1 MPQQT
6 YNWKRFWCP
15 TTRRTTLYYESG
27 YLYSPDAEYGKH
39 LNPDVIPFAEMAS
52 IPCLVLLGEAGM
64 GKSTTV
70 EQAYQEIKNTGAKC
84 LWFPLGDY
92 GSEPELCQAIF
103 RGEILQ
109 DWLQGDEHL
118 YLFLD
123 SLDEGRL
130 NIKNLAR
137 ILKREI
143 GKLPCERLSLRI
155 TCRTADWDS
164 ASPLQVELQGKYDN
178 NVGVY
183 ELAPLTRLDVIEAAR
198 INGVDPDS
206 FVQAVFDRDAVPL
219 AIKPTTLK
227 FLINTYKQNQQFPA
241 TQKELYFKGCK
252 SLCIETNLDRIGSG
266 EKGQLSEC
274 QRLVIAA
281 RIAAIF
287 IFANRSAIWTGIDL
301 GDVPSSDIALTEIC
315 FGSERIDE
323 LDFQVIEKNVREVF
337 SITGLFSSRGDNRLG
352 FAHQTYAEF
361 LAAWYVAEHRN
372 LPLVQIM
379 SLLTTPEDPEKRLVP
394 QLHETAIWIA
404 SMRQD
409 VLKQIV
415 QTDPD
420 VILRSD
426 IPTDSSFKEDLVEN
440 LLKRYEQ
447 GLFED
452 FDYRTMNYKYL
463 NKLKHPNLA
472 NQLLPYIQDSTK
484 NLQSRHKAIDI
495 AECCEEKYLQD
506 VLADLALNDSEN
518 IHLRGSAA
526 YAITLIGDSNTKG
539 RLKPLAISKS
549 IEDGFHRL
557 KDYSLIAV
565 FPEHLITVEELF
577 DSLTSS
583 KTNIRHSKFLSTELI
598 KYLNLLNLPI
608 ALNWIINQGVRHY
621 QSAFTSAANAIIRF
635 SIDYME
641 DPNILELITKIAM
654 IQWKQHHSLITE
666 TSEFENLLLNS
677 ENKRRLLLESIILRV
692 AEKENLNPY
701 DFSYLVRP
709 VIGINLLTDDFIW
722 LVEKAKAEICGKRK
736 TIWIHLIDW
745 SFNRLNVIQIDALFF
760 ATREDLMFQTRFG
773 GWFTAIDLD
782 SSEAKIEQER
792 YQEIQKSVGEQNIK
806 EGFSDQDIKERI
818 NYRLNE
824 FENGNIDAW
833 WWLNRDLTLEP
844 DSYRYENELNIDIT
858 NFYGWKLSEPMIRKR
873 ILNAAKEYV
882 NNQSNFSDDWI
893 GTNKYSL
900 TAFPS
905 FAACRALYLLLKVD
919 LSALTQISTD
929 VWVKWTPTIL
939 DFPNSGDAGE
949 DINTELIKRA
959 YSNAPVEFIN
969 TLLKLIDSQSKQSN
983 YIFIIRKLERCW
995 DDLLKNTLLDKIKLL
1010 DLHPK
1015 CVGQLLEELLKRDHK
1030 QSRDF
1035 AMSLLVANYEERQR
1049 AVYIFTILFKISNSP
1064 NSNSSSNINLFWKR
1078 FFIHCSLLI
1087 RNIWERAVFATE
1099 SLIKYPQ
1106 ISDWDIIWNN
1116 IIKNPSFAKETLERA
1131 SHSLRHINL
1140 NLNEKQLA
1148 DLYIWLES
1156 NYPHTE
1162 DPVYDTVHSVESRE
1176 SLAHFRDGLIA
1187 QLRETGTL
1195 KACQEIHRII
1205 EYFPN
1210 YDLKW
1215 HLIKAQNAL
1224 RKKSWKPPEPKEL
1237 MQLVNNSDKRLIQDG
1252 NQLLDVLI
1260 ESLKR
1265 LELKL
1270 QGETPAARDIWDLDS
1285 KNTFKPINENLF
1297 SNYVKRH
1304 FDQDLKLQG
1313 IFANRE
1319 VELRSKATGV
1329 VQERT
1334 DIHVDAVIRN
1344 YAGEITDS
1352 ITVII
1357 EAKGCWHDELDDAMQ
1372 TQLVNQYLQDNQ
1384 CQYGLY
1390 LIGWF
1395 NCSQWDKSDSRCGK
1409 SPKITL
1415 EQAREKFTKQAEGLS
1430 QGGVNVKS
1438 FVLNTSLR

>member
-15 TTRRTTLYYESG
+15 RTGRISLSDYG

-64 GKSTTV
+64 GKSTAV

-103 RGEILQ
+103 RGAILQ

-137 ILKREI
+137 ILKREL

-155 TCRTADWDS
+155 TCRTADWDY
-164 ASPLQVELQGKYDN
+164 ASSLEAKLQEKYN
-178 NVGVY
+178 SNVGVY
-183 ELAPLTRLDVIEAAR
+183 ELAPLTRLDVIDAAR
-198 INGVDPDS
+198 IKDIDPDN
-206 FVQAVFDRDAVPL
+206 FIQAVFDRDAVPL

-241 TQKELYFKGCK
+241 TQEELYFKGCK
-252 SLCIETNLDRIGSG
+252 SLCIETNPDRIESG
-266 EKGQLSEC
+266 ENGKLREV
-274 QRLVIAA
+274 QRLIIAS

-287 IFANRSAIWTGIDL
+287 IFANRAAIWTGIDL

-315 FGSERIDE
+315 TGSERIDDQ
-323 LDFQVIEKNVREVF
+323 DFQLTEESIRETLSVT
-337 SITGLFSSRGDNRLG
+337 SLFSSRGINRLG

-361 LAAWYVAEHRN
+361 LAAWYVAE
-372 LPLVQIM
+372 LSLVQIM

-394 QLHETAIWIA
+394 QLHETAMWTA

-409 VLKQIV
+409 VLKEII

-426 IPTDSSFKEDLVEN
+426 IPTDTSFKERLVEN
-440 LLKRYEQ
+440 LLSRNEQ
-447 GLFED
+447 GLGITSDENIS
-452 FDYRTMNYKYL
+452 NYKYL
-463 NKLKHPNLA
+463 KKLKHPNLA
-472 NQLLPYIQDSTK
+472 NQIKPYIQDCSKPLRT
-484 NLQSRHKAIDI
+484 RCFAIDI
-495 AECCEEKYLQD
+495 AEVCKEKSLQD
-506 VLADLALNDSEN
+506 FLVEIALSPLEN
-518 IHLRGSAA
+518 IYVRQSATQA
-526 YAITLIGDSNTKG
+526 LTLMSDSDVKM
-539 RLKPLAISKS
+539 RLKPLATNEIS
-549 IEDGFHRL
+549 EDEDDGI
-557 KDYSLIAV
+557 KGYSLMAV
-565 FPEHLITVEELF
+565 WSEHFLNAEELF
-577 DSLTSS
+577 QILTPP
-583 KTNIRHSKFLSTELI
+583 KKANYYGGYNRFLDTEIVKHL
-598 KYLNLLNLPI
+598 KPSDLPI
-608 ALNWIINQGVRHY
+608 ALNWVVRQGDRHF
-621 QSAFTSAANAIIRF
+621 QHPFDSAANSIIRF
-635 SIDYME
+635 AWDYIE
-641 DPNILELITKIAM
+641 DPLVLKLLAQIVL
-654 IQWKQHHSLITE
+654 IQWKEYQAVITDDRGI
-666 TSEFENLLLNS
+666 SFEDLLLGS
-677 ENKRRLLLESIILRV
+677 DSKRRLLIEAIVLIL
-692 AEKENLNPY
+692 AEENPDLHRY
-701 DFSYLVRP
+701 IVRP
-709 VIGINLLTDDFIW
+709 VREINILSRDFIW
-722 LVEKAKAEICGKRK
+722 LIAKAKASISINVKN
-736 TIWIHLIDW
+736 IWINLVQW
-745 SFNRLNVIQIDALFF
+745 SFNYPDVTQIDALCI
-760 ATREDLMFQTRFG
+760 ATQEDSTFYERFG
-773 GWFTAIDLD
+773 GRFKSIEFGSDEAA
-782 SSEAKIEQER
+782 SEIAY
-792 YQEIQKSVGEQNIK
+792 YQEIEESAKLR
-806 EGFSDQDIKERI
+806 EGNKKRKLSDQEIKERI
-818 NYRLNE
+818 SYRLNE

-844 DSYRYENELNIDIT
+844 DSYCYENELNIDIT
-858 NFYGWKLSEPMIRKR
+858 DFYGWKSSEPVTRKR

-882 NNQSNFSDDWI
+882 NNQSNFSDNWI

-905 FAACRALYLLLKVD
+905 FAACRALYLLLKED
-919 LSALTQISTD
+919 LSALTQVSTD

-939 DFPNSGDAGE
+939 DFSNSGNAGE

-1049 AVYIFTILFKISNSP
+1049 AVYIFIILFKISNSP

-1106 ISDWDIIWNN
+1106 TSDWDIIWNN

-1148 DLYIWLES
+1148 DLYIWLEC

-1162 DPVYDTVHSVESRE
+1162 DPVYDTVHSVDSRE
-1176 SLAHFRDGLIA
+1176 SLAHFRDGVIA

-1195 KACQEIHRII
+1195 KAYQEIHRII

-1270 QGETPAARDIWDLDS
+1270 QGETPSARDIWDPAF
-1285 KNTFKPINENLF
+1285 KNTFKPVNENLF

-1304 FDQDLKLQG
+1304 LDQDLKLQG
-1313 IFANRE
+1313 VFANRE
-1319 VELRSKATGV
+1319 VELRSKASGA

-1344 YAGEITDS
+1344 YAGKIMDS

-1357 EAKGCWHDELDDAMQ
+1357 EVKGCWHDKLDNAMQ
-1372 TQLVNQYLQDNQ
+1372 NQLVNQYLQDNES
-1384 CQYGLY
+1384 QYGLY

-1409 SPKITL
+1409 SPEITL
-1415 EQAREKFTKQAEGLS
+1415 EQAREKFTKQAESLS
-1430 QGGVNVKS
+1430 QSGVNIRS
-1438 FVLNTSLR
+1438 FVLNASLR